1 MIPQQSLWKSL
12 KTLFFQKMS
21 RHAKYK
27 NKTGSKQEKQKFGVL
42 EPERTTLY
50 DILKTN
56 FKIANRVSN
65 KNEYFT

>member
-1 MIPQQSLWKSL
+1 
-12 KTLFFQKMS
+12 MS

-27 NKTGSKQEKQKFGVL
+27 NKTGSKQEKQKFGVS